1 MKKWSC
7 KEVAKWIA
15 EIEGMPNN
23 VCATFLRNDV
33 IGTDLLSMQHENFKD
48 IGMTKAGP
56 LALLLKEISSLSTEA
71 IFVEQSAY
79 CFQKILDI
87 LQLRAMCQNEYTLP
101 TSVHIQFAYKKRS
114 EKIVDYYF
122 AGESSSFILQGREI
136 NSTIFSDHHTSL
148 IESWLSEDGVS
159 GDLDL
164 LYRGSRDG
172 WKTLYFHAKCDNKG
186 ETIAVIRSNGG
197 FIFGGFADKSCKSF
211 GDWCKSEKYFLF
223 S

>member
-1 MKKWSC
+1 
-7 KEVAKWIA
+7 
-15 EIEGMPNN
+15 
-23 VCATFLRNDV
+23 
-33 IGTDLLSMQHENFKD
+33 
-48 IGMTKAGP
+48 
-56 LALLLKEISSLSTEA
+56 
-71 IFVEQSAY
+71 
-79 CFQKILDI
+79 
-87 LQLRAMCQNEYTLP
+87 MCQNEYTLP

-172 WKTLYFHAKCDNKG
+172 WMTWDFHAKCDKKG
-186 ETIAVIRSNGG
+186 ATVTVIRSTGG
-197 FIFGGFADKSCKSF
+197 LIFGGFSDKPWTYSRGVYCESDKP
-211 GDWCKSEKYFLF
+211 FLF
-223 S
+223 SLKSPSGEVGPTKMRIKQNKYSKAMYHSSSYGPTFGVGHDICIESDANNNSYLHSNLGYTYEIPPGQTDTFLVGTEYFKVSDIEVFQII